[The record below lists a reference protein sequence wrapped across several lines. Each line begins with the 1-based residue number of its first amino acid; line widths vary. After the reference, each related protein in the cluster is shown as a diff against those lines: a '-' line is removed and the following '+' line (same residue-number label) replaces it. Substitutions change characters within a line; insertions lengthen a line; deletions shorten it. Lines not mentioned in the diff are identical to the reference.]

1 MPQITVQVNNTP
13 YVVVCDDGEEDHLR
27 ELAEFLDKEV
37 TNLKDNFGQ
46 VGDGRLLMMAGL
58 MVADKLSE
66 ALAKIEDLQADV
78 QKTLSE
84 HDSETVQLRE
94 QEDVVAGK
102 LEEAA
107 KQIEALSLDL
117 GVPST

>member
-1 MPQITVQVNNTP
+1 MPQITVQVNNQP
-13 YVVVCDDGEEDHLR
+13 YVVVCDDGEESHLQ

-37 TNLKDNFGQ
+37 TNLKENFGQ

-66 ALAKIEDLQADV
+66 ALAKIEAMQAEV
-78 QKTLSE
+78 EKLRSE
-84 HDSETVQLRE
+84 RKAEAEQTHEQEETV
-94 QEDVVAGK
+94 AAK

-107 KQIEALSLDL
+107 KHIEALSEQLTAA
-117 GVPST
+117 G

>member
-1 MPQITVQVNNTP
+1 MPQITVQVNNQP
-13 YVVVCDDGEEDHLR
+13 YVVVCDDGEEAHLQ

-37 TNLKDNFGQ
+37 ANLKENFGQ

-66 ALAKIEDLQADV
+66 ALAKIEDMLEEVKKLQLEREA
-78 QKTLSE
+78 
-84 HDSETVQLRE
+84 ETNQSRE
-94 QEDVVAGK
+94 QEDAVAVK

-107 KQIEALSLDL
+107 KHIEALSEQLKAA
-117 GVPST
+117 G